1 MDPATHS
8 LSEPLLETTRRL
20 ISALQQE
27 PSGDMRLALAK
38 RLVRQLGDDAYPV
51 FLKIL
56 LIVAESE
63 DASAKQLVTDL
74 LASAAQRMDLPSGQL
89 SAWGGSS
96 RPDEASLMSPGSAA
110 SMTRKRLLGPIE
122 YLTVWY
128 CQQTQRPMLEEP
140 LYADALRKLIG
151 LFGLNLQLRE
161 LYADKLAADASNELE
176 GTFTRDSRD
185 ILNRLSQSW
194 QNPGNTT
201 EQIVQAALRGAAPT
215 DPVPSGW
222 IVHRL

>member
-1 MDPATHS
+1 MDAVSHS

-20 ISALQQE
+20 IHALQQE
-27 PSGDMRLALAK
+27 ASGDMRLALAK
-38 RLVRQLGDDAYPV
+38 RLVRQLGDEAYPV

-74 LASAAQRMDLPSGQL
+74 LTAAAQRMDLPSGQL

-96 RPDEASLMSPGSAA
+96 HVGEEAAMPSGSA

-151 LFGLNLQLRE
+151 LFGLNPQLRK
-161 LYADKLAADASNELE
+161 LYAEKLAADASNELE

-185 ILNRLSQSW
+185 ILSRLSQSW
-194 QNPGNTT
+194 QQPANTV
-201 EQIVQAALRGAAPT
+201 EQVVQAALRGAAPT
-215 DPVPSGW
+215 APVPSGW
-222 IVHRL
+222 VVHRL

>member
-1 MDPATHS
+1 MESATHP
-8 LSEPLLETTRRL
+8 LAEPLLETTRRL
-20 ISALQQE
+20 IGALQQE

-38 RLVRQLGDDAYPV
+38 RLVRQLGDEAYPV

-63 DASAKQLVTDL
+63 DAAAKQLVTDL
-74 LASAAQRMDLPSGQL
+74 LAAAAQRMDLPSGQL
-89 SAWGGSS
+89 SAWGGSI
-96 RPDEASLMSPGSAA
+96 RVDGEENPPGAQTPL
-110 SMTRKRLLGPIE
+110 TRRRLLGPIE

-128 CQQTQRPMLEEP
+128 CQQTQRPMLDES
-140 LYADALRKLIG
+140 LYADALRKLVG
-151 LFGLNLQLRE
+151 LFGMNAQLRE
-161 LYADKLAADASNELE
+161 LYAGKLVADAGNELE

-185 ILNRLSQSW
+185 ILSRLAQSW
-194 QNPGNTT
+194 QQAANTT
-201 EQIVQAALRGAAPT
+201 EQIVQAALRGTAPT